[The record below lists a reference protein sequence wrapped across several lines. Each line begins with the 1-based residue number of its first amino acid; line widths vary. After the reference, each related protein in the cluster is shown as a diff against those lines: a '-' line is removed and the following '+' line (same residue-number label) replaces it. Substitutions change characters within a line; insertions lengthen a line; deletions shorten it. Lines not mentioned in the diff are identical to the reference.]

1 MITDTIARQGDWLFR
16 WRSYVLLAFIPLGI
30 YAVSTPEPVE
40 IHFGETA
47 DRVWE
52 FSCVLLAFIGLGV
65 RMLTVGH
72 TPSGTSGR
80 NTKEQIADT
89 LNTTGMYSIC
99 RNPLYLG
106 NAITYVALALF
117 TQSLS
122 FALIMALFLVIYLE
136 RIIATEEKYLAAKF
150 GEEYRAWT
158 ARVPIFFPNFSLWTP
173 PALSFSM
180 RNVLRR
186 EYSGFFAIIA
196 AAVMINYAH
205 EAFGEGEVQM
215 GVVWA
220 IFFTFGATAYVA
232 LRSLKKHTALLT
244 VEGR

>member
-30 YAVSTPEPVE
+30 YALSAPEPIE
-40 IHFGETA
+40 TNFGEVA
-47 DRVWE
+47 DRAWE
-52 FSCVLLAFIGLGV
+52 ISCILLAFLGLGI
-65 RMLTVGH
+65 RMVTVGH
-72 TPSGTSGR
+72 TPRGTSGR

-106 NAITYVALALF
+106 NAIIYMAMAALTQNLCF
-117 TQSLS
+117 T
-122 FALIMALFLVIYLE
+122 LIMALFLVVYLE

-150 GEEYRAWT
+150 GDEYRAWV
-158 ARVPIFFPNFSLWTP
+158 ARVPVFFPNLSLWTR
-173 PALSFSM
+173 PALPLSL

-196 AAVMINYAH
+196 AAVAINYAH
-205 EAFGEGEVQM
+205 EAFGEGEFRIGAFWV
-215 GVVWA
+215 A
-220 IFFTFGATAYVA
+220 FFLFGAAVYVL
-232 LRSLKKHTALLT
+232 LRSLKKHTNLLT